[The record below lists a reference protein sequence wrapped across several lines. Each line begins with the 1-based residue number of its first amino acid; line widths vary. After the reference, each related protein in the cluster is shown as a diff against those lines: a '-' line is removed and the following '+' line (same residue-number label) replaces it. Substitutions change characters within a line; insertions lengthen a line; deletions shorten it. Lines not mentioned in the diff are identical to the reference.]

1 MINICTIDEDEQ
13 RHMLFPYASEREDTV
28 FRENYHFAHY
38 SSAEN
43 IYKILS
49 TETLYMFNA
58 DHMIDDTEITFGMKK
73 LFSILS
79 EKKFSDAF
87 SRLFDRLGFS
97 FTIHCVMDIVR
108 RKIHVE
114 KNNIYIACLTEHR
127 TPEEQMTGRHFMWRE
142 YAHENGVA
150 IDLNNQI
157 IDSADIKESPF
168 FLYSPVIYV
177 DENNDNNLREEVQRF
192 LDVWDNVT
200 ISHPLNRGVEEGLA
214 LSYLI
219 TVLLISLMSI
229 KSTEYTNEQEWRIVL
244 YDNPFVSP
252 MLRKESWFEKN
263 KWLERGTCGN
273 ENIFKLHLNKLFSS
287 HLSDRSSLPFL
298 IERIIVNSK
307 DTNSI
312 SKIRELANRY
322 RIDMR

>member
-1 MINICTIDEDEQ
+1 MNISTVDEDKL
-13 RHMLFPYASEREDTV
+13 RKILFPYASEREDIV

-97 FTIHCVMDIVR
+97 FTIHYVMNIVR
-108 RKIHVE
+108 REIHVE

-127 TPEEQMTGRHFMWRE
+127 TSEEQMTGRPFMWRE

-177 DENNDNNLREEVQRF
+177 DENNDNNLRKEVQRF

-200 ISHPLNRGVEEGLA
+200 ISHQLNRDVEENLA

-229 KSTEYTNEQEWRIVL
+229 KSTEYANEQEWRIVL
-244 YDNPFVSP
+244 YDNPSVSP
-252 MLRKESWFEKN
+252 MLQRESWFEEN
-263 KWLERGTCGN
+263 RWLERGICGN
-273 ENIFKLHLNKLFSS
+273 ESIFKLHLNSLFSS
-287 HLSDRSSLPFL
+287 HLFDESSLPFL

-307 DTNSI
+307 DIDSI

-322 RIDMR
+322 RIDIR